1 MEKRLV
7 EIDRE
12 LDSEPDEI
20 RKLYRIALRR
30 MTPVGLIYL
39 WPDTRG

>member
-20 RKLYRIALRR
+20 RKLYRISLRR
-30 MTPVGLIYL
+30 LTPVGLIYL